1 MSLDSLSHPNLVTG
15 ALLIFALCAGFVLL
29 RGIARMLLG
38 TLVLGASAWLAFWV
52 WQQAPGWSSQL
63 LGKPAGF
70 ITTGVPAVTFVA
82 AMWFLR
88 GLVKFIVSPFVRA
101 GGGEPSPFTN
111 VPLRLLCA
119 VVAAAGLWLM
129 GAVWV
134 HHAGSIAELGGLVEK
149 SADAGKVSAYLQRMK
164 SSVEAVLPKDWLKR
178 LDPLAEPARL
188 ALAKL
193 IAAESTTSLPTG
205 IDPATGKPYPRAV
218 VVDDPALQG
227 LARKKDFS
235 SLLRHPNLTRALN
248 DPKVKQAIED
258 RKK

>member
-29 RGIARMLLG
+29 RGIARMVLG
-38 TLVLGASAWLAFWV
+38 TMVLGASVWLAFWV
-52 WQQAPGWSSQL
+52 WQQAPGWSNQV
-63 LGKPAGF
+63 LGKPAGY
-70 ITTGVPAVTFVA
+70 ITTGLPIVTFVV
-82 AMWFLR
+82 AMGLLR
-88 GLVKFIVSPFVRA
+88 GLVKFIVSPFVRS

-119 VVAAAGLWLM
+119 GLAAAGLWLM

-134 HHAGSIAELGGLVEK
+134 HHAGSIAELRGLVEK
-149 SADAGKVSAYLQRMK
+149 SADGGEVSAYLERMK
-164 SSVEAVLPKDWLKR
+164 AAVEAVLPKDWLKR

-188 ALAKL
+188 ALAKV
-193 IAAESTTSLPTG
+193 IAAESSKVVASG

-235 SLLRHPNLTRALN
+235 TLLRHPNLTRALN
-248 DPKVKQAIED
+248 DPKIKQAIAD